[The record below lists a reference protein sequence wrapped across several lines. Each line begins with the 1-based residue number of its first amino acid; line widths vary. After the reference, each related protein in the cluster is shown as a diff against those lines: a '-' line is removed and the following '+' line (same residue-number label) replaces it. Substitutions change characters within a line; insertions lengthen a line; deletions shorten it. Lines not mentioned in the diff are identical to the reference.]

1 MGRPRPEF
9 WSDTFRMR
17 LKINRTWLYVVG
29 TVVLAGV
36 GAYGW
41 LFSNLGTVEGTKTS
55 FIRFDE
61 RLSVDAALGRLKDA
75 NLIANA
81 DAFRIYARFFRH
93 SRIVAPGTYRV
104 RLNKG
109 PDALLTS
116 LQQPLV
122 QMVRLPETN
131 WASRNSNLLEKA
143 DVCDAE
149 EYMRLVRQ
157 PELFQSEVSFPLP
170 AKSLEGYLYPDTYD
184 FPPLLGAKAVIE
196 RQLEN
201 FEKRV
206 WKGLGQPLE
215 LDRLVKIGSLVE
227 LETKLEDEKPI
238 VAGVI
243 ENRLRKGMRL
253 QIDASINYGL
263 QKWRPLLRSEYQSVI
278 SPYNLYRVE
287 GLPPTPICSPTVES
301 IRAAMDP
308 AVHNNLYYVAL
319 PTGESLFS
327 PTYEEHVK
335 NIKRR
340 KEAMAALISSQS
352 ENSTKATQ

>member
-1 MGRPRPEF
+1 
-9 WSDTFRMR
+9 MR
-17 LKINRTWLYVVG
+17 RKINRTWLYVAG
-29 TVVLAGV
+29 AAVVTAA

-41 LFSNLGTVEGTKTS
+41 LFSNLGTAEGAKTS
-55 FIRFDE
+55 YVRFDE
-61 RLSVDAALGRLKDA
+61 RLTVDEAIGRLKES

-81 DAFRIYARFFRH
+81 DAFRLYARFFRH

-131 WASRNSNLLEKA
+131 WASRNAILLEKA

-157 PELFQSEVSFPLP
+157 PKLFQSDVSFPLP

-184 FPPLLGAKAVIE
+184 FPPLLGAKAVIK
-196 RQLEN
+196 RQLAN

-206 WKGLGQPLE
+206 WMGLGQPMD
-215 LDRLVKIGSLVE
+215 LDRYVKIGSLVE

-301 IRAAMDP
+301 IRAAMNP

-319 PTGESLFS
+319 PSGESLFS
-327 PTYEEHVK
+327 ATYDEHRQ

-352 ENSTKATQ
+352 GMSNKATQ